1 MKKKLTKKYD
11 RTIDSNVYGVLL
23 ESRSAIIASRGAM
36 KASDNKSVLTTVKY
50 LLRLHR
56 NYVNLITDSCKIV
69 IIDYEIT
76 DETLERYNQ
85 YLEDLKPAL
94 SEINEILD
102 EIKKIEDMN
111 RH

>member
-11 RTIDSNVYGVLL
+11 RAIDSNVYGVFL

-36 KASDNKSVLTTVKY
+36 KASNENSVITTVKY

-56 NYVNLITDSCKIV
+56 NYLNLITDSCKIV
-69 IIDYEIT
+69 ISDYEIT
-76 DETLERYNQ
+76 DETLKRYNQ

-94 SEINEILD
+94 SEINEMLD
-102 EIKKIEDMN
+102 EIKQIEDKN
-111 RH
+111 RT